1 MKNLVINFLLIGL
14 VGNIF
19 FAESAIAQISREGT
33 PTSEIYSN
41 LENINNLPIIIMEEF
56 DIDKLIEEDK
66 LPENRIKKPLR
77 FAKAFDVDIDVKE
90 EGLLEILPNND
101 KLWRLRIKSPGAIS
115 LNLTFGEYVLPV
127 GAKVFI
133 YNKSKTHTIGAFTEE
148 NNKQSKILP
157 IQSVEGDEII
167 IEYSEPS
174 EITNPGTLIIS
185 RSEASNFTKG
195 QVTS

>member
-185 RSEASNFTKG
+185 RVG
-195 QVTS
+195 HV